1 MWVLKGDPAAP
12 ASEKPVTYP
21 AWSIFH
27 SLHCGSGPAL
37 IGCCPGN
44 LGWTKRAEHWMCLFI
59 TLTVKHGGR
68 LRGKGWR
75 RMGVVMLGWSPYLHR
90 NDWWGWGIAPV
101 MVQLHQ
107 SDRMCLKDRE
117 GGARTRRMKWFMLKE
132 SAAKQMMLRSWP
144 CNGDEISSLLLI
156 LNDALPG
163 SLFLSCRFVH

>member
-1 MWVLKGDPAAP
+1 MVNISLIALWFWSSPDRMLSRKSGLDKG
-12 ASEKPVTYP
+12 
-21 AWSIFH
+21 
-27 SLHCGSGPAL
+27 
-37 IGCCPGN
+37 
-44 LGWTKRAEHWMCLFI
+44 GWTLDVFVYHSNCKTWRQTE
-59 TLTVKHGGR
+59 
-68 LRGKGWR
+68 GKGWR

-107 SDRMCLKDRE
+107 SDGMCLKDRA
-117 GGARTRRMKWFMLKE
+117 GGAWTRRMKWFMLKE